1 MRPIDISKFQKSALK
16 NVDGISAGFSNP
28 DTWIHTGNYAL
39 NFRVSGDF
47 YKGFP
52 LEGKMTLLAGD
63 SGTGKSYIAIGNIA
77 KWCQDNNVLPLIIDT
92 ENALDRDWVEAFNFD
107 PDGYCLY
114 YRASILDKIAGIMS
128 DFIEG
133 YKKEYSDMPYNERP
147 KVLIIIDSLGMAI
160 TPTEQKQFEDGD
172 MKGDLG
178 RKQKQIYSICR
189 NFMASCGAEPIGM
202 LCTQHTYA
210 SQDLF
215 NPDAVIAGGKGLE
228 FTPSIVIAMSKNK
241 LKEDEDGKKTTD
253 VKGIKVR
260 ATVRK
265 TRYTQPFQDVKFNI
279 PWDSGMDPY
288 SGLFEL
294 FAEQLMFKGKYI
306 LSKEG
311 SWVAYYSLQTGEQ
324 IFKKYRKDITNEDYD
339 MIMKDYVNATSSTL
353 LVTEEGNKE

>member
-1 MRPIDISKFQKSALK
+1 
-16 NVDGISAGFSNP
+16 
-28 DTWIHTGNYAL
+28 
-39 NFRVSGDF
+39 
-47 YKGFP
+47 
-52 LEGKMTLLAGD
+52 
-63 SGTGKSYIAIGNIA
+63 
-77 KWCQDNNVLPLIIDT
+77 
-92 ENALDRDWVEAFNFD
+92 
-107 PDGYCLY
+107 
-114 YRASILDKIAGIMS
+114 
-128 DFIEG
+128 
-133 YKKEYSDMPYNERP
+133 
-147 KVLIIIDSLGMAI
+147 
-160 TPTEQKQFEDGD
+160 

-311 SWVAYYSLQTGEQ
+311 SWVAYYSLHTGEQ